1 MITTIDCITPEGI
14 RAFDSLLSGSRT
26 VTVTTHTHPDG
37 DALGSAS
44 ALVCHLRE
52 TRGKDAVAVL
62 PDSPSP
68 TVRHIIPGCAPFLFH
83 DTEPDACMER
93 ISRSD
98 LVILLD
104 GNGFSRTEKLQSA
117 FEACRAEKVLVDHH
131 LNPDR
136 EAFGLVFSTPDISS
150 ASELLYF
157 ILLALPE
164 TGGEPARLSSDTAT
178 ALLTGMTTDT
188 NNFANSVYPST
199 LEMASGLLAAGVNR
213 DAVLAGL
220 YNNYRENRVRI
231 MGYLQY
237 EDMRITPEGMAYMV
251 ATREIL
257 DRFGAEEGETEGL
270 VNVPLSIGRV
280 KMSVLLKEN
289 DGHFRV
295 SIRSKD
301 GVSAQQ
307 CAVDWFHGGGHEKAA
322 GGKLFWPGD
331 IPSPEGVSSYLENVS
346 RQCLK

>member
-1 MITTIDCITPEGI
+1 
-14 RAFDSLLSGSRT
+14 
-26 VTVTTHTHPDG
+26 
-37 DALGSAS
+37 
-44 ALVCHLRE
+44 
-52 TRGKDAVAVL
+52 
-62 PDSPSP
+62 
-68 TVRHIIPGCAPFLFH
+68 
-83 DTEPDACMER
+83 
-93 ISRSD
+93 
-98 LVILLD
+98 
-104 GNGFSRTEKLQSA
+104 
-117 FEACRAEKVLVDHH
+117 
-131 LNPDR
+131 
-136 EAFGLVFSTPDISS
+136 
-150 ASELLYF
+150 
-157 ILLALPE
+157 
-164 TGGEPARLSSDTAT
+164 
-178 ALLTGMTTDT
+178 MTTDT